1 MAIHSEPVGSREE
14 EAFRL
19 VLEKLRRNKGVDFS
33 LYRVGTLQ
41 RRIQGRLRTTG
52 CADYAAY
59 IGYLNQEPGEY
70 DRLLEAITINV
81 TEFFRD
87 PETFEVLKERVIPE
101 ILKIKAAQGRRL
113 VRVWSAGTSN
123 GEEAY
128 SLAVCFLEALKGCQ
142 VSDLA
147 PLRSDFQ
154 ITVHGTDIDP
164 QCVRVAQKGL
174 YPVAGFRKV
183 ARSVQE
189 RYFQPSLEDE
199 GSLAAKEEVRALT
212 RFSRHDLVC
221 DPPLTHMDLIL
232 CRNVVIYFTRPL
244 QEMVYANFAKA
255 LNEGGVLVLGKVESL
270 SGVMATHF
278 ETVDVRERI
287 YRKRRISR

>member
-1 MAIHSEPVGSREE
+1 MDNVTHAESG
-14 EAFRL
+14 FQL
-19 VLEKLRRNKGVDFS
+19 LLEKLRRNKGVDFS

-41 RRIQGRLRTTG
+41 RRIQGRLRTAG
-52 CADYAAY
+52 CAGYTEY
-59 IGYLNQEPGEY
+59 IGYLNQEPREY

-87 PETFEVLKERVIPE
+87 PETFEVLRQRVIPE

-128 SLAVCFLEALKGCQ
+128 SLAICFLEALKDWQ
-142 VSDLA
+142 D
-147 PLRSDFQ
+147 DFQ
-154 ITVHGTDIDP
+154 VTVHGTDIDP

-174 YPVAGFRKV
+174 YPVAGFRKL

-189 RYFQPSLEDE
+189 RYFQPSRVDE
-199 GSLAAKEEVRALT
+199 GSLEVKEEVQALT

-244 QEMVYANFAKA
+244 QETVYANFAKA
-255 LNEGGVLVLGKVESL
+255 LNEGGFLVLGKVESL
-270 SGVMATHF
+270 SGVMSTRF

-287 YRKRRISR
+287 YRKRRINR